1 MMAGGTRLCH
11 FDEAVLLGGAVEFE
25 QGFEQRAHLRQRP
38 RVGTVAERFFR
49 LRMGFHEKTGYAH
62 RDRRARQHRDELALA
77 AAAAALPA
85 RQLYRVGGV
94 EHHRAAGVAHYRQ
107 RAHVAD
113 QVVVAEAGARSEEHT
128 SELQSLMRISYAV
141 FCLKKKK

>member
-1 MMAGGTRLCH
+1 MMADGTRLCH

-25 QGFEQRAHLRQRP
+25 QGFEQHAHLRQRP

-85 RQLYRVGGV
+85 RQLHRVGG
-94 EHHRAAGVAHYRQ
+94 
-107 RAHVAD
+107 
-113 QVVVAEAGARSEEHT
+113 RSEEHT
-128 SELQSLMRISYAV
+128 SELQSLMRTSYAV
-141 FCLKKKK
+141 FSLKQKTATRTNSTITY

>member
-1 MMAGGTRLCH
+1 MICRPSTSTR
-11 FDEAVLLGGAVEFE
+11 
-25 QGFEQRAHLRQRP
+25 
-38 RVGTVAERFFR
+38 TVTLFPYTTLFR
-49 LRMGFHEKTGYAH
+49 YH

-113 QVVVAEAGARSEEHT
+113 QVVVAEAGAALADHDVGVARQIGRAH
-128 SELQSLMRISYAV
+128 V
-141 FCLKKKK
+141 